1 MVPHGPR
8 ARLGPGARV
17 AVVAFLVELVAVG
30 EEEAEVLEEAV
41 GEPGEVAALLGVV
54 TMTLALVNTFDLKI
68 KVIKMFKIVVVVVKV
83 EYKFISS
90 SISVS

>member
-1 MVPHGPR
+1 MVSHRPR

-41 GEPGEVAALLGVV
+41 GEPGEGATLLSVI
-54 TMTLALVNTFDLKI
+54 TMTLALVNTFNLKMKII
-68 KVIKMFKIVVVVVKV
+68 KN
-83 EYKFISS
+83 
-90 SISVS
+90 